1 MSYFMVIPFIITP
14 LSCLSNK
21 LFHSDFLTKIY
32 HTFFIGE
39 VRLFKKIQS
48 NVAAYRSCIH
58 IQMPSIARYHYSIV
72 HMTIIFQGSSLHNAH
87 MPLEREYHIN
97 STWWPNQTLVT
108 KTNQKVGSFTTVMK
122 MNCGNYVRKT
132 SITLGV
138 ITEFS
143 VQ

>member
-1 MSYFMVIPFIITP
+1 
-14 LSCLSNK
+14 
-21 LFHSDFLTKIY
+21 
-32 HTFFIGE
+32 
-39 VRLFKKIQS
+39 
-48 NVAAYRSCIH
+48 
-58 IQMPSIARYHYSIV
+58 MPSIARYHYSIT
-72 HMTIIFQGSSLHNAH
+72 HMTIIFQGSSLHNVH

-138 ITEFS
+138 TTEFS